1 MQYFEARMLFRL
13 SVSAALLAILAA
25 PVSAQE
31 DDDLVRLPGQG
42 EVKAERIAE
51 MGAER
56 LAPGGG
62 LMASFD
68 ADTNGRVS
76 LTELET
82 GIRAAFLAA
91 DKNGDGELTPLEQ
104 QDWANNL
111 PTRDESLLNPAR
123 FDPNLDRLVS
133 ADEFSTVIHSMAA
146 GYADEDSNEVV
157 LASLKREAKRDK
169 EDRNRLEEDGR
180 SGFPGDERN
189 RRQRF

>member
-1 MQYFEARMLFRL
+1 MFHRL
-13 SVSAALLAILAA
+13 IVSTAVLTLVVSPA
-25 PVSAQE
+25 SAQE

-51 MGAER
+51 VGAER

-68 ADTNGRVS
+68 ADANGRVS
-76 LTELET
+76 LAELET

-133 ADEFSTVIHSMAA
+133 AEEFSTVIHSMAA
-146 GYADEDSNEVV
+146 GYAGEGSDEVV
-157 LASLKREAKRDK
+157 LASLRRETKRDRQ
-169 EDRNRLEEDGR
+169 DRNRLENPDG
-180 SGFPGDERN
+180 SGFPGE
-189 RRQRF
+189 QRPRGSRY